1 MTKKTPRISPITGLP
16 VARRGFA
23 AMDPAKRK
31 AIAQKGGGSVPAE
44 KRAFHKDRKLA
55 ASAGSKGGTISAG
68 GGRRRRTALQ
78 EVLALATKA

>member
-1 MTKKTPRISPITGLP
+1 MTKKPAISARTGQP
-16 VARRGFA
+16 MQRRGFA
-23 AMDPAKRK
+23 AMSPEKRRE
-31 AIAQKGGGSVPAE
+31 IAAKGGGSVPAE

-55 ASAGSKGGTISAG
+55 AEAGSKGGTISAG